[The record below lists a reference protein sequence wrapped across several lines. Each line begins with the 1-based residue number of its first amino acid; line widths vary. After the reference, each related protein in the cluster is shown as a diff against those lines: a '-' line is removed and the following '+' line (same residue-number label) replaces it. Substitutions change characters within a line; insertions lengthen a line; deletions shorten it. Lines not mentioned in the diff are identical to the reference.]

1 MKSKLIVLVL
11 TILYLNFYYIELSVA
26 QTRSDVCT
34 PKGNSVIAYITTE
47 NLDNMRAYYDNYYAN
62 AYPNAEQI
70 ITYDGYS
77 STRRFNCHGYAW
89 HISDGGSARWIG
101 MGSPYDNNPEYQYWQ
116 DGSYSEVSGYV
127 PYPVKVNW
135 ASGDHSAITTTE
147 SGVLIS
153 KWNEYPLMKHAWN
166 DSPYGTSNLK
176 YYKLNFQING
186 PSVLC
191 NSPEAFSISNTP
203 GGAITW
209 TNSNNTSRVSNQGS
223 NPCNFSSVSNGSGWI
238 NASFTTACGTSF
250 ILPQKN
256 VWAGKPEVYPQ
267 TPLAFY
273 PNGGYNNVCNFQN
286 FTTNMV
292 VNGAT
297 NVTWER
303 ISANPSNTSWSQSG
317 NNISFY
323 FWAVNQT
330 AVYRISAS
338 NVCGTTSYDFG
349 FKSINCGTD
358 PCATDYLV
366 SPNPTSSGLITIVP
380 NIPPPCDTY
389 LSEPSIQEISIY
401 DNNGTLKKTEKY
413 GKKTGSA
420 EINTSD
426 LLSGVYVVVID
437 DGENKVR
444 KTIIVKK

>member
-1 MKSKLIVLVL
+1 MGIYPKLDACSGLSGVSLICYPENAQYSVTFPSTASVSWTRTGNL
-11 TILYLNFYYIELSVA
+11 TPVGA
-26 QTRSDVCT
+26 
-34 PKGNSVIAYITTE
+34 TT
-47 NLDNMRAYYDNYYAN
+47 N
-62 AYPNAEQI
+62 P
-70 ITYDGYS
+70 TFTVS
-77 STRRFNCHGYAW
+77 STSN
-89 HISDGGSARWIG
+89 
-101 MGSPYDNNPEYQYWQ
+101 
-116 DGSYSEVSGYV
+116 SG
-127 PYPVKVNW
+127 
-135 ASGDHSAITTTE
+135 ASGTITAT
-147 SGVLIS
+147 I
-153 KWNEYPLMKHAWN
+153 K
-166 DSPYGTSNLK
+166 
-176 YYKLNFQING
+176 
-186 PSVLC
+186 
-191 NSPEAFSISNTP
+191 NS
-203 GGAITW
+203 
-209 TNSNNTSRVSNQGS
+209 QGQT
-223 NPCNFSSVSNGSGWI
+223 FL
-238 NASFTTACGTSF
+238 TRTKT
-250 ILPQKN
+250 
-256 VWAGKPEVYPQ
+256 VWVGKPKIEPQ

-273 PNGGYNNVCNFQN
+273 PNGGYNNVCNYQN

-303 ISANPSNTSWSQSG
+303 IAANPSNTSWSQSG

-358 PCATDYLV
+358 PCVTDYLV

-401 DNNGTLKKTEKY
+401 DNNGTLKKAEKY

>member
-127 PYPVKVNW
+127 PYPGKVNW

-176 YYKLNFQING
+176 YYKLNFQISG

-191 NSPEAFSISNTP
+191 NSPEAYNLTNTP

-238 NASFTTACGTSF
+238 KASFTSGCGTSF
-250 ILPQKN
+250 TLDQKN
-256 VWAGKPEVYPQ
+256 IWVGGPETPVIDGSTYITCDNELFTEDNRKTVTWSVYGPMQIVGQTYGYRCTIEGTGNGYGWVYATAANGCDTITSELFVEVDCGYLLVFTPNPATGETILSIESTSEKKIVDETIDWELEVYDQ
-267 TPLAFY
+267 A
-273 PNGGYNNVCNFQN
+273 QN
-286 FTTNMV
+286 LKLK
-292 VNGAT
+292 
-297 NVTWER
+297 
-303 ISANPSNTSWSQSG
+303 NPKAQGKEYRFNTSGWKEG
-317 NNISFY
+317 IY
-323 FWAVNQT
+323 VARVK
-330 AVYRISAS
+330 
-338 NVCGTTSYDFG
+338 YDDKILTG
-349 FKSINCGTD
+349 K
-358 PCATDYLV
+358 LV
-366 SPNPTSSGLITIVP
+366 
-380 NIPPPCDTY
+380 
-389 LSEPSIQEISIY
+389 
-401 DNNGTLKKTEKY
+401 
-413 GKKTGSA
+413 
-420 EINTSD
+420 
-426 LLSGVYVVVID
+426 
-437 DGENKVR
+437 
-444 KTIIVKK
+444 VKK